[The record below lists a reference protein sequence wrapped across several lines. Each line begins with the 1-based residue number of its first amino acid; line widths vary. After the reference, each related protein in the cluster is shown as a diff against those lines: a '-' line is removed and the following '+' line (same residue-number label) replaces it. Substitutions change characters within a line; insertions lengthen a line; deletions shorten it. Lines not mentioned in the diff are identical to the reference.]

1 MDEAVSIFIDKMGS
15 PTEYTPVPSA
25 TIEYYKKILPE
36 RLLNYWQ
43 DYGWSAHAEGIFWMV
58 NPAEYDGVVRSW
70 LEDTEFEKKDN
81 YYVIART
88 AFGGLY
94 LWGEKTGHA
103 LKIES
108 LLSRYCAQDLGTTEV
123 NLDRE
128 SQIFFLAPSVEGSDF
143 FSLFRRARR
152 KLGLLKSDEMYGFV
166 PALMLGGSEE
176 LENLEK
182 VKIIEHLIFL
192 SQLSPLKPFTLADI

>member
-1 MDEAVSIFIDKMGS
+1 MDEAVKIFNDKMG
-15 PTEYTPVPSA
+15 TPFIQEVVPLARLAHYSQR
-25 TIEYYKKILPE
+25 LPE
-36 RLLNYWQ
+36 RLLGYWH
-43 DYGWSAHAEGIFWMV
+43 DHGWTGHADGIFWIV
-58 NPAEYDGVVRSW
+58 NPAEYEDVVRSW
-70 LEDTEFEKKDN
+70 LEGTEFETKDT
-81 YYVIART
+81 YHVIART

-143 FSLFRRARR
+143 FSLFRRARK

-192 SQLSPLKPFTLADI
+192 SQLSTLKPFTLSDI

>member
-25 TIEYYKKILPE
+25 IIEHYKKILPE

-43 DYGWSAHAEGIFWMV
+43 DHGWSAHAEGIFWMV

-70 LEDTEFEKKDN
+70 LGDTEFEKKDN
-81 YYVIART
+81 YHVIART

-192 SQLSPLKPFTLADI
+192 SQLSPLKPFTLSDI